1 MNQSEYPART
11 QRGAALVV
19 VLILLLLMT
28 LLGLA
33 SLRGTL
39 LEERMGANMLDRSLG
54 FQAAEAALRVAE
66 ARADAL
72 PVFASGPPA
81 SPAFPAVGC
90 VNELCATPLPNA
102 LDRWNDP
109 AFTGWFVNPT
119 ITLGGGAVVLPQYFI
134 EDMQLAE
141 NWLGCSGIRPMDDQC
156 ISRRYRIVARSSAND
171 RAQVTLVSSFAS
183 VP

>member
-1 MNQSEYPART
+1 MNQPDYSLRS

-39 LEERMGANMLDRSLG
+39 LEERMGANLLDRSLG

-66 ARADAL
+66 ARADGL
-72 PVFASGPPA
+72 PSFTDTDGS

-90 VNELCATPLPNA
+90 LAALCATPLNNA
-102 LDRWNDP
+102 IDRWSNP
-109 AFTGWFVNPT
+109 AFAGWFADPT
-119 ITLGGGAVVLPQYFI
+119 IALGGGAAVLPQYFI

-141 NWLGCSGIRPMDDQC
+141 NWLGCSDVTPVDDQC
-156 ISRRYRIVARSSAND
+156 LSRRYRIVARSSANN